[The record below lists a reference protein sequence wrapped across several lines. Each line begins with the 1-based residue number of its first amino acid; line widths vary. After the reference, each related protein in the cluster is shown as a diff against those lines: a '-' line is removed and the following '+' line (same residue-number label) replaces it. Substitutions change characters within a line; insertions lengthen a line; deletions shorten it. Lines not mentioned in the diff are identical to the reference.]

1 MKINTIKSTVSMVI
15 LRLTHHPIRVNSR
28 SWFRALC
35 AALLVT
41 NTSSSATAGIITLGV
56 GTGTPAIWAITGA
69 GASNAPVYGF
79 ADAGIGI
86 TSNGNRTGTFV
97 AGGSLANFDGFW
109 YAETSFFLP
118 ANATNVSLD
127 FSGLGADDRVVLEL
141 NGQIVGNF
149 FLNASG
155 EGVMT
160 LSPGTNS
167 PFTFTNQR
175 SGTVNTG
182 FLLGQENHLRLVVN
196 NTDWNNP
203 YATTKTFNDDID
215 GTAAYLAATVTYTVP
230 DPPLPGVSIATYAG
244 LTIDGAVGQTYG
256 IQATTDLSNANGWAG
271 VANVTLTQPTQIWY
285 DSQSTA
291 QQPKRFYR
299 VVAGPISIP

>member
-1 MKINTIKSTVSMVI
+1 MKINTIKSVVSMV
-15 LRLTHHPIRVNSR
+15 LLHCPPRPPIRVNSS
-28 SWFRALC
+28 SWFRTLC
-35 AALLVT
+35 GAVLVAS
-41 NTSSSATAGIITLGV
+41 TSLSATAGTITLGV
-56 GTGTPAIWAITGA
+56 GAGLPAIWVITGA
-69 GASNAPVYGF
+69 GASNAPAYGS
-79 ADAGIGI
+79 GWLSI
-86 TSNGNRTGTFV
+86 TSNGNRAGTFV
-97 AGGSLANFDGFW
+97 SGGSLANFDGFW

-118 ANATNVSLD
+118 ANATDVRLN
-127 FSGLGADDRVVLEL
+127 FSGLEGDDRGVLEL

-149 FLNASG
+149 FLNTSG
-155 EGVMT
+155 EGIMT
-160 LSPGTNS
+160 FSPGTNS

-182 FLLGQENHLRLVVN
+182 FLLGQENHLRIVVN